1 MASVNPSPLDTMF
14 ANMYNSDPAGYQA
27 LFQNFQNW
35 MMNGMQ
41 GAGVAPMAL
50 AIPDTYD
57 INNDI
62 FYTSRMR
69 LNMKAKVWDNVKF
82 AGRLLMFKNWGDST
96 GSQVF
101 DSWSRFTMDGTNS
114 GNTTGD
120 TLRVDRAYFDW
131 SNIADSGFYLSIGR
145 RPSTGGPPTQYREN
159 EMRGGTPTGNVM
171 NLNFDGIT
179 IGRNI
184 EDWTGIEGMV
194 ARFCYG
200 QGFESEWGNGEMFN
214 EIVTKD
220 THFAGINLDVL
231 NDGTNFLQFTAFR
244 AMDIND
250 GFKGVIAFPTQY
262 AAMFAPTLYND
273 MQKFPNFN
281 FVTRVQPSTTIGDI
295 DLGGVVFSREEENGI
310 NWFVSGGMTII
321 RPNNNAGMFGGMGSD
336 AIFEAELNTTGTE
349 IIMVPKVATD
359 TDDEE
364 GYGFYAGVQTPA
376 PMGKFG
382 LEYNYGSKYWTPF
395 TQAQDDPI
403 GGKLSTRGHVGEA
416 YYIFDVNPRMFIKLS
431 GLYYD
436 FEYSGSGSPV
446 GKPQKIDDIQ
456 DGDAYSLMPV
466 IDTAYDLNAS
476 LTVKF

>member
-1 MASVNPSPLDTMF
+1 MGSQSGSLGGFVGLNPQMPDYQDRDGNPGPDGIADWGGGYPWAGDALQMASVNASPLDTMF

-27 LFQNFQNW
+27 LFTNFQNW

-62 FYTSRMR
+62 FYTSRLR

-82 AGRLLMFKNWGDST
+82 NGRLLMFKNWGDST

-101 DSWSRFTMDGTNS
+101 DSWNRFTMDGTNS

-120 TLRVDRAYFDW
+120 SLHVDRAYMDW

-184 EDWTGIEGMV
+184 EDLTGIEGMV

-214 EIVTKD
+214 DIVTKD

-262 AAMFAPTLYND
+262 ASIFAPTLYND

-281 FVTRVQPSTTIGDI
+281 FVTRVQPSVTIGDI

-321 RPNNNAGMFGGMGSD
+321 RPN
-336 AIFEAELNTTGTE
+336 
-349 IIMVPKVATD
+349 
-359 TDDEE
+359 
-364 GYGFYAGVQTPA
+364 
-376 PMGKFG
+376 
-382 LEYNYGSKYWTPF
+382 
-395 TQAQDDPI
+395 
-403 GGKLSTRGHVGEA
+403 
-416 YYIFDVNPRMFIKLS
+416 
-431 GLYYD
+431 
-436 FEYSGSGSPV
+436 
-446 GKPQKIDDIQ
+446 
-456 DGDAYSLMPV
+456 
-466 IDTAYDLNAS
+466 
-476 LTVKF
+476 